1 MAPII
6 IATSESRSKA
16 SIPGQPENKNGL
28 VVVPFVDERFFILSH
43 ASSNPG
49 FIMQKVDSVLHIVN
63 CEDPSDAQ
71 HSEYHYCEYWVVNPG
86 STTPSDSSGKGTGS
100 DCVRVLAPAKTWG
113 YYYFKGVSRFYEG
126 NIPSSAIGNN
136 PATPQAGSLPTT
148 PVCPLELDT
157 PGSCFVKYIWIEW
170 NLCRYDPYSNL
181 SASPSPYPARVWGHP
196 EGKPVFDFR
205 AYA

>member
-71 HSEYHYCEYWVVNPG
+71 HSEYHHYKQCTLYLPRSYIRRHNQ
-86 STTPSDSSGKGTGS
+86 T
-100 DCVRVLAPAKTWG
+100 
-113 YYYFKGVSRFYEG
+113 
-126 NIPSSAIGNN
+126 SAR
-136 PATPQAGSLPTT
+136 L
-148 PVCPLELDT
+148 
-157 PGSCFVKYIWIEW
+157 K
-170 NLCRYDPYSNL
+170 
-181 SASPSPYPARVWGHP
+181 HP
-196 EGKPVFDFR
+196 R
-205 AYA
+205 